1 MHLIPPVE
9 AYEAACALERTRRY
23 PLVDDF
29 EARQGFAL
37 DRARLEAAARV
48 LACPIKARPPNW
60 QHGRVLYALTRR
72 YRLTAEGPLYCLD
85 IGTAKGFSALCL
97 LLSVEG
103 TASRVVS

>member
-9 AYEAACALERTRRY
+9 AYEAAFALERT
-23 PLVDDF
+23 
-29 EARQGFAL
+29 
-37 DRARLEAAARV
+37 RLEAAARV
-48 LACPIKARPPNW
+48 LACPIKAGPPNW

-97 LLSVEG
+97 LWAVG
-103 TASRVVS
+103 GMRGRGGCRGGVGPGARPPPVTA

>member
-9 AYEAACALERTRRY
+9 AYEAAFALERTRRD

-29 EARQGFAL
+29 GARPGGRRQ
-37 DRARLEAAARV
+37 RAPPPAAARGAAAGV

-85 IGTAKGFSALCL
+85 IGTAKGFSAVWLLC
-97 LLSVEG
+97 G
-103 TASRVVS
+103 G